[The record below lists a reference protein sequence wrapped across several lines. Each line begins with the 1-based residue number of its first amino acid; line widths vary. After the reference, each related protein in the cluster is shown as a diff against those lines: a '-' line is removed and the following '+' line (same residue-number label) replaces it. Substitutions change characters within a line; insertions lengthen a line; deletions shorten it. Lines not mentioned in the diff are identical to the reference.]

1 MLPKFEEIENKT
13 ILVEQTGSEA
23 GTTKRQKDTLK
34 GLKLR
39 GIGSKAEFKCS
50 KDIYGMLLKVS
61 HLIKVNLK

>member
-1 MLPKFEEIENKT
+1 MLPRFEEIENKE
-13 ILVEQTGSEA
+13 ILVEQTGGEA

-39 GIGSKAEFKCS
+39 GIGSKAEFKCTR
-50 KDIYGMLLKVS
+50 DIYGMLVKVS